1 MSSNENTK
9 LRKRG
14 MSDLSVTN
22 QSNDI
27 VTRNRSNSE
36 VNIKPPNNPVQ
47 SSKIDTIQLPLFD
60 LNSIKKDSKQT
71 SNKDSKKDS
80 NKDSKQTLNKS
91 SKQTSNK
98 SSKQSSESEIDSDN
112 DFIVN
117 DSEDIDSI
125 DSEDDESYVP
135 RSKRRR
141 LNSDFQKKC
150 DIYNLPDNLPNLNSQ
165 TDKYEKV
172 KKNLM
177 ESQIDLSTILSLDN
191 VLDSELTQMVEK
203 YSLMI
208 NSENDLSTYIKIRNE
223 LKDMIG
229 YYANSDMKQRKTNMD
244 KKTELDS
251 IAINTSEL
259 ENKIL
264 NMFSGLNMSDP
275 SQKKHY
281 LYIQGLIYQKY
292 KKLSNMSPADS
303 EYYKLKEWLDTA
315 VNIPFNIT
323 SPVIKK
329 DNLSQMLAKIKQGLD
344 AELFGMEKVKEEL
357 LMAINQRFTN
367 PSKADTSI
375 ALVGPPGVGKTK
387 IITVLAKIMSYP
399 WEHISMGG
407 TNDSSFLAGHSYTY
421 EGAKPGQLVNALIRM
436 KCKDGIIFFD
446 EIDKIADTSNGKEVS
461 NQLLHI
467 TDFTQ
472 NDHFCDKY
480 MPEIPI
486 DLSKI
491 WFIFSLN
498 SIAAIDPVL
507 SNRFNFIYVEGYTA
521 EEKLTI
527 CRDHLLPKAFDK
539 YKLSVDKYIFTD
551 QILRKIINH
560 SIQREKSANSDIN
573 TIQTKTGIRELKR
586 SIDHIFNRL
595 SLLENMINNK
605 LSNSNIVESLSF
617 YPKDMEFKNML
628 KLKIT
633 EDLIDNFLT

>member
-1 MSSNENTK
+1 
-9 LRKRG
+9 
-14 MSDLSVTN
+14 
-22 QSNDI
+22 
-27 VTRNRSNSE
+27 
-36 VNIKPPNNPVQ
+36 
-47 SSKIDTIQLPLFD
+47 
-60 LNSIKKDSKQT
+60 
-71 SNKDSKKDS
+71 
-80 NKDSKQTLNKS
+80 
-91 SKQTSNK
+91 
-98 SSKQSSESEIDSDN
+98 
-112 DFIVN
+112 
-117 DSEDIDSI
+117 
-125 DSEDDESYVP
+125 
-135 RSKRRR
+135 
-141 LNSDFQKKC
+141 
-150 DIYNLPDNLPNLNSQ
+150 
-165 TDKYEKV
+165 
-172 KKNLM
+172 M
-177 ESQIDLSTILSLDN
+177 ESQIDLKNILMLSN
-191 VLDSELTQMVEK
+191 VLDSERTQMVEK

-223 LKDMIG
+223 LKDMIS
-229 YYANSDMKQRKTNMD
+229 YYSNSDMEQRKINMD
-244 KKTELDS
+244 KKMILDS
-251 IAINTSEL
+251 VAINTSEL

-264 NMFSGLNMSDP
+264 NMFSLSNTTD
-275 SQKKHY
+275 QNQTKHY
-281 LYIQGLIYQKY
+281 LYMQGLIYQKY

-303 EYYKLKEWLDTA
+303 EYYKLKEWLDCA
-315 VNIPFNIT
+315 VNIPFNINLVKT
-323 SPVIKK
+323 KK
-329 DNLSQMLAKIKQGLD
+329 DNLGQMLAKIKQGLD

-357 LMAINQRFTN
+357 LMAINQRFIN
-367 PSKADTSI
+367 PTKADTSI

-421 EGAKPGQLVNALIRM
+421 EGARPGQLVNALIRM

-507 SNRFNFIYVEGYTA
+507 SNRFNFIYVDGYDT

-527 CRDHLLPKAFDK
+527 CKDHLLPKAFDK
-539 YKLSVDKYIFTD
+539 YKLSADKYEFTD
-551 QILRKIINH
+551 QILRKIITH
-560 SIQREKSANSDIN
+560 SIQRENSANAI
-573 TIQTKTGIRELKR
+573 TETKTGIRELKR

-605 LSNSNIVESLSF
+605 HSSSNIVESLSF
-617 YPKDMEFKNML
+617 YPKHMEIKNML
-628 KLKIT
+628 KLKLT
-633 EDLIDNFLT
+633 PELIDNFLS